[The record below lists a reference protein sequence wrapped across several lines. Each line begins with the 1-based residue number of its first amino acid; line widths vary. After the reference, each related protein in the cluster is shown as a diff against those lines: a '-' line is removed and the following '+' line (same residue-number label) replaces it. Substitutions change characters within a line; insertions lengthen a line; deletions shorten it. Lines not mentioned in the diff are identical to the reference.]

1 MGLMVF
7 IGLIRPINPIYDP
20 PGKKKKVAPGNE
32 RASNY
37 IIPSILLEKSPGAP
51 HVRNG
56 TYESHETHKSH
67 SRQAETMRGL
77 EFAITQ
83 YVPAEGNKPF
93 AHYWGFKRSEV
104 ERRIPIRAH

>member
-1 MGLMVF
+1 
-7 IGLIRPINPIYDP
+7 
-20 PGKKKKVAPGNE
+20 
-32 RASNY
+32 
-37 IIPSILLEKSPGAP
+37 
-51 HVRNG
+51 
-56 TYESHETHKSH
+56 
-67 SRQAETMRGL
+67 MRGL